1 MDTVLWASVP
11 VVKLPLNLANK
22 KGSFLAREALFAQT
36 DNANDAEKI
45 QARERPGA
53 VAISYDHGL
62 EISFPHT
69 QITREQ
75 FLF

>member
-1 MDTVLWASVP
+1 M
-11 VVKLPLNLANK
+11 
-22 KGSFLAREALFAQT
+22 AREALFAQT